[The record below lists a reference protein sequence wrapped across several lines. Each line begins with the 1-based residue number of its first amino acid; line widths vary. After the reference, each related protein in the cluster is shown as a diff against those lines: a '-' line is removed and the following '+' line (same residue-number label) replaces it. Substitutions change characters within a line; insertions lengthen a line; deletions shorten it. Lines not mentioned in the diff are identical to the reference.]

1 MGLFTVVKAGK
12 NAFKAKKVG
21 GGKKPSKKDLT
32 DFLDRRITLS
42 GAKES
47 KDKIGKNVEQ
57 TMKEVAFVGA
67 PAVAIT
73 QTIREKNKKAR
84 NTKSKKPKN
93 PRSPKN
99 TKRARDLRVGVD
111 L

>member
-1 MGLFTVVKAGK
+1 MGLFKVVKGVG

-32 DFLDRRITLS
+32 DFLDKSVKASDSR
-42 GAKES
+42 

-84 NTKSKKPKN
+84 NTKPSPFIKRRKN
-93 PRSPKN
+93 LRSPK
-99 TKRARDLRVGVD
+99 KSK
-111 L
+111 

>member
-1 MGLFTVVKAGK
+1 MGLFKVVKGVG

-32 DFLDRRITLS
+32 DFLDRSVKKASDTR
-42 GAKES
+42 
-47 KDKIGKNVEQ
+47 KDKIGENVEQ

>member
-1 MGLFTVVKAGK
+1 MGLFTVIKAGK
-12 NAFKAKKVG
+12 NTFKAKKVG

-32 DFLDRRITLS
+32 DFLDKNVKKASDI
-42 GAKES
+42 K

-84 NTKSKKPKN
+84 NTKPSPFVKRRKN
-93 PRSPKN
+93 LRSPK
-99 TKRARDLRVGVD
+99 KSK
-111 L
+111 